1 MDNIVIYRGQPFLPY
16 SVQKDVEIFDPS
28 DFGMQPAWPCDAC
41 WDGFLV
47 KLEITYDMLYLTE
60 LGVNLEDVNNEPLR
74 GPVLHDVEPVF
85 RQNPGDEGDLAELFN
100 NYYKL
105 RMPLSFCGQL
115 LLGDAASGDLT
126 SILFDRS
133 SVCGDAFVRE
143 YEEKIGPPWCYQH
156 KTLYRLTF
164 EHGKLLLEEDISK
177 LNRRYRELVEKEHDK
192 QNRELEEERG
202 SQSNFM
208 DDEPPF

>member
-16 SVQKDVEIFDPS
+16 SVQTDVEIFDPS

-126 SILFDRS
+126 SIFLIEAAFAGMLSFVNTRKRS
-133 SVCGDAFVRE
+133 
-143 YEEKIGPPWCYQH
+143 GPP
-156 KTLYRLTF
+156 
-164 EHGKLLLEEDISK
+164 GVIST
-177 LNRRYRELVEKEHDK
+177 RRFI
-192 QNRELEEERG
+192 G
-202 SQSNFM
+202 
-208 DDEPPF
+208 